1 MRVLEGVFRSV
12 RGRRGLGLLLAMVL
26 VGATPAAGPAVMAAE
41 PLPAPAVDEL
51 PSDPGRIAYVG
62 DGPHRSVATIGPRGA
77 LAPLLP
83 PGAAGNDC
91 QASARG
97 DDMVWVSDR
106 SGTGEGVFRR
116 TGGGPVTPVV
126 HLDGGRVADPVLSPD
141 RRWIAF
147 VSWENDDG
155 EGSRTSADR
164 CDDSRGRF
172 GGARPSV
179 WVVRTDG
186 TGLRE
191 AVAYADW
198 ADWSPDGTEFVFTRE
213 QRAYRTTVAAGGA
226 EVPVSY
232 GQTPAAKPVW
242 EPAVPGGRNRIAY
255 ITRTGRGEQAL
266 ATVPAA
272 GRGEA
277 PADILAVGARHQ
289 DARHGAAWKP
299 DGEALVFLSGEPYLV
314 DARAEAC
321 GTCRGTPL
329 YDPYEVVG
337 YETESV
343 GWHTPAGGEPVVMV
357 SGKDP
362 EEFGIESQR
371 AAVPLD
377 RLELRAGQSEEIAL
391 SDPAYA
397 PDGRRMAFVR
407 TTGRLEAQT
416 SRRILVGEE
425 LGPARAVPLRYEG
438 MDENEFQERPAWSPD
453 GTRLAFARSAPPDPD
468 VPDPAAEIVVVDIS
482 RGPQDGRLLHVVP
495 ERTRSGYVCY
505 SDDRDPA
512 WSPDGGKLAFSRWS
526 YCRPRINAVPGRLRG
541 PVPGDARLAVDDG
554 GGTSDGGGPPVDGG
568 PPSDDGA
575 GTSDGP
581 VRLRDDTRDR
591 HIWTAGA
598 TPDGGVQFDVTA
610 AQCGRPDCRVVDVRP
625 AYRPGTGSIAFVR
638 QTAVTSEPGLRAA
651 PVSGYEGPRMV
662 LETGDDG
669 TRCRGLVPFGDSC
682 PLAVPAPG
690 GDGPGHDMPDN
701 PAWSP
706 DGRRLAVDVV
716 VSGWDSVTDR
726 RIRVVDPASGR
737 GETLPGKLYNGQQQ
751 PTWKPSSDLRVNLTT
766 DDSPLM
772 LDDTGTVVL
781 VVGNR
786 GVADSPRTRI
796 RVGLPAGLDFVAP
809 FEPEDACTA
818 DPADTRQLLC
828 DVGDLKSGTQ
838 ARIEL
843 GVKGVAP
850 GAQAIQATAQGGLT
864 DHQPQDNTGELA
876 VVVVVPDLAV
886 TATAT
891 PPVIKIRERS
901 TVEFTV
907 RNAGTATAV
916 NARLTPAVPPG
927 LTLLSGT
934 QCPATGCDLGSI
946 APGGEKKVT
955 FVYTARNAFSGTIE
969 GRVTASTR
977 DINPGNDRS
986 SVDLTVVDPRMPD
999 PAVTVTATPSR
1010 IPTGDRST
1018 VVYTVRNLGDAP
1030 AKSVLLTPV
1039 LPSGLSVVTATP
1051 ACPAAG
1057 CALGDLAPGAT
1068 VTVTRVVTADTA
1080 LRGSVAGTVTT
1091 PGPDTDPGNNSA
1103 SAPLTVDEQPPPAR
1117 RSANPSVS
1125 VTAGPRT
1132 AYSGGGITAEV
1143 TIRNGGPV
1151 TATGLTLN
1159 VVVPPGLRVV
1169 SVSRPAC
1176 LTGDGCTLANL
1187 APAART
1193 TVRLRLAAE
1202 GALTGAITATV
1213 TTTGS
1218 DSNPADNTAS
1228 APLTVRR
1235 PVVRLDPAL
1244 GPPGAV
1250 TQAHGSSF
1258 PPGATV
1264 RLRWSEGVTAASAPV
1279 VVRADGTFSAPVL
1292 VLVQDAL
1299 GPRDLRATHDAVP
1312 EPLMREVTA
1321 EYLVVPGVLQPSD
1334 FQWRR

>member
-1 MRVLEGVFRSV
+1 MS
-12 RGRRGLGLLLAMVL
+12 
-26 VGATPAAGPAVMAAE
+26 ATPAVGPAVMAAE
-41 PLPAPAVDEL
+41 PPLAPAVDEL
-51 PSDPGRIAYVG
+51 PPDPGRIAYVG
-62 DGPHRSVATIGPRGA
+62 DGPHRSVATIGPGGA
-77 LAPLLP
+77 LVPLLP

-116 TGGGPVTPVV
+116 TGDGPVTPVV
-126 HLDGGRVADPVLSPD
+126 HLDGGRLADPVLSPD

-155 EGSRTSADR
+155 EGSRTSAYR

-172 GGARPSV
+172 GGAQPSV

-191 AVAYADW
+191 AVSNADW
-198 ADWSPDGTEFVFTRE
+198 ADWSPDGTEFVFTRD

-226 EVPVSY
+226 QVPVSY

-242 EPAVPGGRNRIAY
+242 EPAAPGGRDRIAY

-272 GRGEA
+272 GRGET
-277 PADILAVGARHQ
+277 PADILAVGDRYQ

-299 DGEALVFLSGEPYLV
+299 DGKELVFLSREPYLV

-362 EEFGIESQR
+362 EDFTIESQR

-377 RLELRAGQSEEIAL
+377 RLELRAGQGEESAL

-407 TTGRLEAQT
+407 TTGPPDAPDTE
-416 SRRILVGEE
+416 RILVGEE
-425 LGPARAVPLRYEG
+425 LGLARAVPLRYKG
-438 MDENEFQERPAWSPD
+438 MGVNEFQERPAWSPD
-453 GTRLAFARSAPPDPD
+453 GTKLAFARSAPPTRGN
-468 VPDPAAEIVVVDIS
+468 PDPAAQIVVVDIS
-482 RGPQDGRLLHVVP
+482 RGPQDGQLLHEVP
-495 ERTRSGYVCY
+495 ERTRPGYGCY
-505 SDDRDPA
+505 SDDRDPS
-512 WSPDGGKLAFSRWS
+512 WSPDGGKLAFSRRS
-526 YCRPRINAVPGRLRG
+526 DCSRINAVPGQPLRG
-541 PVPGDARLAVDDG
+541 PAPGGPRIAVDDDSG
-554 GGTSDGGGPPVDGG
+554 GGTSDGSGPPADGSE

-581 VRLRDDTRDR
+581 VRPQGDTRDR

-598 TPDGGVQFDVTA
+598 TPGGGVPFDVSA
-610 AQCGRPDCRVVDVRP
+610 AQCGSPECRVVDVRP
-625 AYRPGTGSIAFVR
+625 AYRPGTSSIAFVR
-638 QTAVTSEPGLRAA
+638 QTTVPTGPGLRAA

-662 LETGDDG
+662 LEVGDDG
-669 TRCRGLVPFGDSC
+669 TRCRGLVPFGDAC
-682 PLAVPAPG
+682 PLAVPAPD
-690 GDGPGHDMPDN
+690 GDGPGYDMPDN

-706 DGRRLAVDVV
+706 DGHRLAVDVV

-726 RIRVVDPASGR
+726 RIRVVDPANGQ

-751 PTWKPSSDLRVNLTT
+751 PTWKPSSDLRVHLTT
-766 DDSPLM
+766 ADSPLM
-772 LDDTGTVVL
+772 LGDTGTVVL
-781 VVGNR
+781 VVRNH
-786 GVADSPRTRI
+786 GVADAPRTGV
-796 RVGLPAGLDFVAP
+796 RVELPTGLDFVAP
-809 FEPEDACTA
+809 SDPEGACAA
-818 DPADTRQLLC
+818 DPADAGQLLC
-828 DVGDLKSGTQ
+828 DVGVLKSGTE

-843 GVKGVAP
+843 DVKGVAP
-850 GAQAIQATAQGGLT
+850 GAQTIEATAGGALT
-864 DHQPQDNTGELA
+864 DHQPQDNTDEL
-876 VVVVVPDLAV
+876 VVQVVVPDLAV

-907 RNAGTATAV
+907 RNAGSATAL
-916 NARLTPAVPPG
+916 NTRLTPAVPPG
-927 LTLLSGT
+927 LTLMSGT

-946 APGGEKKVT
+946 APGAEKKVT
-955 FVYTARNAFSGTIE
+955 LVYTARNAFSGTIE
-969 GRVTASTR
+969 GRVTATTR
-977 DINPGNDRS
+977 DNNPDNDRA

-999 PAVTVTATPSR
+999 PAVTVTAAPSR

-1039 LPSGLSVVTATP
+1039 LPSGLTVVTATP
-1051 ACPAAG
+1051 ACPATG

-1068 VTVTRVVTADTA
+1068 VTVTRVVTASSA

-1103 SAPLTVDEQPPPAR
+1103 SAPLTVDERPSPPR
-1117 RSANPSVS
+1117 RSADPSVS

-1132 AYSGGGITAEV
+1132 AYSGGRITAEA
-1143 TIRNGGPV
+1143 TIRNGGQV
-1151 TATGLTLN
+1151 TATGLTLK

-1169 SVSRPAC
+1169 SVSRPPC
-1176 LTGDGCTLANL
+1176 LTADGCGLGNL

-1193 TVRLRLAAE
+1193 TVRLRLAADR
-1202 GALTGAITATV
+1202 ALTGAITATV

-1218 DSNPADNTAS
+1218 DSNLANNTAS

-1235 PVVRLDPAL
+1235 PVLRLDPEL

-1250 TQAHGSSF
+1250 TQARGSSF

-1279 VVRADGTFSAPVL
+1279 VVGADGTFSAPVL

-1299 GPRDLRATHDAVP
+1299 GPRELRATHDAVP
-1312 EPLMREVTA
+1312 VPLFREVKA
-1321 EYLVVPGVLQPSD
+1321 EYLVVPGVLQPSV